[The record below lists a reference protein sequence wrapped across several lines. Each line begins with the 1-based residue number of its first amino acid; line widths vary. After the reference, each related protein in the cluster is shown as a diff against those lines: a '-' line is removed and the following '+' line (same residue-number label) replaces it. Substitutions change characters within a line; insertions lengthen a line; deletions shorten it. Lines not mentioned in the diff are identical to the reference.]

1 MKTVFRQTWLR
12 SKDFITMAFPIIIVG
27 SFFLKLIQVVGLDG
41 PISAVLSPVIVG
53 WLGLPAITGIVLVF
67 GVLRKE
73 LTLIMLV
80 ALLGT
85 ANLASVLT
93 PLQMIVFTI
102 VVMLYVP
109 CIATIGALVK
119 EFHWKRASLITVFEI
134 FFALAVGGVALRLL
148 APVI

>member
-1 MKTVFRQTWLR
+1 M
-12 SKDFITMAFPIIIVG
+12 
-27 SFFLKLIQVVGLDG
+27 
-41 PISAVLSPVIVG
+41 VG

-73 LTLIMLV
+73 LTLILLI

-85 ANLASVLT
+85 TDLALVLT

-119 EFHWKRASLITVFEI
+119 EFRWKRALLITAFEI
-134 FFALAVGGVALRLL
+134 FFAIAVGGIALRLL
-148 APVI
+148 APLF